1 MNIVKGVADLIWRS
15 SGQSGE
21 YGSVPQSGRFSP
33 PNPTIC
39 FSEVGDEAILKAL
52 LEKYV
57 TAVDEVEKRKL
68 FHIFLKQFLM
78 IFQNWKPFNLGQ
90 TPEETPTLSPVEYYQ
105 NIGDVVVGC
114 SYGHPTEV
122 ILILTEEVS
131 RITRLLTNNQVG
143 ITTSINITSESWMA
157 LDALAVV
164 TLSIHNCKVFGYHGG
179 IQKLTAL
186 MKAAVVQLKTI
197 TSALPADESLL
208 NTMVESAGT
217 LQKILV
223 HVVSVICNFIDFH
236 SSIEENVQDKR
247 TKTKSS
253 VARSG
258 EILINPC
265 TAVKSPVSETILSWH
280 QKTVVSVMEA
290 GGLNWLLE
298 ILRLIR
304 RLIMKE
310 QWADM
315 FLQHLTL
322 RALKSAL
329 ADNPRGQNHFRSIG
343 GLEVLLDGL
352 GVPSIDSL
360 IASDSSSYDE
370 RNKSPLLGIFN
381 LHVLSLEVLREA
393 MVTVN
398 VACSKAWFCS
408 CLMREIQALGLTVST
423 V

>member
-33 PNPTIC
+33 PNPTIS

-57 TAVDEVEKRKL
+57 IAVDEVEKRKL
-68 FHIFLKQFLM
+68 FNIFLKQFLT

-131 RITRLLTNNQVG
+131 RITRLLTNICLIYLALLNTLDFPQDGWFLMFVKMIFFFFSSYAISYGTVMKLSSDQVG
-143 ITTSINITSESWMA
+143 VTTSINITSESWMA
-157 LDALAVV
+157 LDALAIV

-208 NTMVESAGT
+208 NTMVENAGT

-236 SSIEENVQDKR
+236 SSIEENVQDKS
-247 TKTKSS
+247 TKTESS
-253 VARSG
+253 VARTG

-290 GGLNWLLE
+290 GGLNWLLGKLHPSPSIMKRE
-298 ILRLIR
+298 KIWVGSPFVPEYRGI
-304 RLIMKE
+304 LIMLCDLPGKFPYC
-310 QWADM
+310 WSPAKPGSK
-315 FLQHLTL
+315 L
-322 RALKSAL
+322 LKRKS
-329 ADNPRGQNHFRSIG
+329 
-343 GLEVLLDGL
+343 GLVEG
-352 GVPSIDSL
+352 
-360 IASDSSSYDE
+360 
-370 RNKSPLLGIFN
+370 
-381 LHVLSLEVLREA
+381 
-393 MVTVN
+393 
-398 VACSKAWFCS
+398 
-408 CLMREIQALGLTVST
+408 
-423 V
+423 